1 MNSSS
6 AADPLQRVKA
16 NVLARLGPDWAS
28 RKYIRNRIACR
39 DRSYITPA
47 LEALAGDGEIERQDG
62 EYRGQPANYYRTT
75 TAGRARSTAGYW
87 KTRPPEHAANLLISL
102 DDQAALL
109 TETAD
114 MHRGH
119 PDLARILR
127 ETAAD
132 YRVGFIEGA
141 ALAADKMEGAAA

>member
-47 LEALAGDGEIERQDG
+47 LESLAGDGVIEHQAG
-62 EYRGQPANYYRTT
+62 EYRGQPANFWRL
-75 TAGRARSTAGYW
+75 ADDNMKGI
-87 KTRPPEHAANLLISL
+87 AA
-102 DDQAALL
+102 
-109 TETAD
+109 
-114 MHRGH
+114 
-119 PDLARILR
+119 
-127 ETAAD
+127 
-132 YRVGFIEGA
+132 
-141 ALAADKMEGAAA
+141 

>member
-1 MNSSS
+1 MSNR
-6 AADPLQRVKA
+6 AADLERVKQH
-16 NVLARLGPDWAS
+16 VLDKIGPDWTS
-28 RKYIRNRIACR
+28 HGSIRRRIFHL
-39 DRSYITPA
+39 DRPYFTDAVDQLIA
-47 LEALAGDGEIERQDG
+47 EGRIEHQARM
-62 EYRGQPANYYRTT
+62 YHGQPGNFYRTT

-87 KTRPPEHAANLLISL
+87 KTRPPEHAANLLITL